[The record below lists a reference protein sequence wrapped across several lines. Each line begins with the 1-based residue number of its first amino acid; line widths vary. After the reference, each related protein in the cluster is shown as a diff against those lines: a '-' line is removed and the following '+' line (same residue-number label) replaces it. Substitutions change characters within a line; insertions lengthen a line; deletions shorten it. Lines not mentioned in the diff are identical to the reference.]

1 MAGADSRQY
10 LAVLRGA
17 SVIHSFRYRS
27 ANVWWAWAALL
38 SLLVTPSWSGAVRIK
53 DLADING
60 VRENQLVGYGLV
72 VGLDGTGDGKKSL
85 FTVQSMVSM
94 LEKMGVT
101 INPNDIAVAN
111 VAAVMVTAALPPFAK
126 SGNRIDVLVSSIGD
140 AKNLQGGTLL
150 MTPLKAANGR
160 IYAVAQGP
168 VSTGGFQA
176 TGAGAGVQKNFPTVG
191 RVVGGALVEREIELD
206 LNSRRNLTLSIRDP
220 DFTTA
225 MRMTNAING
234 LFYDHIAE
242 ARDAGTVRIK
252 VPMAYLGNIVGLVS
266 MIEKLDV
273 NPDMGAK
280 VVINERTGT
289 VVMGENVR
297 ISTVAIAH
305 GNLSIVIKESP
316 QVSQPL
322 PFSEGGQTVVTPN
335 SDVTVEEE
343 AKQLVLMQAGA
354 SIGDVVGALNA
365 LGVSPRDLIAIFQ
378 AIKAAGALQAELEVI

>member
-1 MAGADSRQY
+1 
-10 LAVLRGA
+10 
-17 SVIHSFRYRS
+17 VIRSFRLCPG
-27 ANVWWAWAALL
+27 NTWWAWVVLFF
-38 SLLVTPSWSGAVRIK
+38 LLVCPSWLGAVRIK

-94 LEKMGVT
+94 LEKMGIT
-101 INPNDIAVAN
+101 INPNEIAVAN

-160 IYAVAQGP
+160 VYAVAQGP

-191 RVVGGALVEREIELD
+191 RVVGGALVEREVELD
-206 LNSRRNLTLSIRDP
+206 LNSRRDLTLSIHNP

-225 MRMTNAING
+225 MRMTEAINA
-234 LFYDHIAE
+234 LFYDHIAA
-242 ARDAGTVRIK
+242 ARDAGTVQVK

-273 NPDMGAK
+273 KPDMGAK

-297 ISTVAIAH
+297 ISTIAIAH

-335 SDVTVEEE
+335 TDLSVKEETR
-343 AKQLVLMQAGA
+343 QLVLMEAGA

>member
-1 MAGADSRQY
+1 MAGADFRQY
-10 LAVLRGA
+10 LAVLGGNAVNRPTCC
-17 SVIHSFRYRS
+17 RS
-27 ANVWWAWAALL
+27 GNTW
-38 SLLVTPSWSGAVRIK
+38 LVPVVLILMLACPPLGRAVRIK

-60 VRENQLVGYGLV
+60 VRDNQLVGYGLV
-72 VGLDGTGDGKKSL
+72 VGLDGTGDGKKAL

-94 LEKMGVT
+94 LEKMGIT
-101 INPNDIAVAN
+101 INPNEIAVSN

-150 MTPLKAANGR
+150 MTPLKAANGGV
-160 IYAVAQGP
+160 YAVAQGP

-176 TGAGAGVQKNFPTVG
+176 SGAGAGVQKNFPTVG
-191 RVVGGALVEREIELD
+191 RVVGGALVEREIQLD
-206 LNSRRNLTLSIRDP
+206 LNSRTSLTLSIRDP

-225 MRMTNAING
+225 MRMTDAINA
-234 LFYDHIAE
+234 LFYDHVAE
-242 ARDAGTVRIK
+242 AKDAGTLQIR

-273 NPDMGAK
+273 KPDMNAK

-322 PFSEGGQTVVTPN
+322 PFSQGGQTVVTPN
-335 SDVTVEEE
+335 SDVAVKEDT
-343 AKQLVLMQAGA
+343 KKLVLMEAGA